1 MVEIIGGLAFAYAVV
16 RGLALVRELVY
27 GGL

>member
-1 MVEIIGGLAFAYAVV
+1 MVEIIGGLALAYAVV
-16 RGLALVRELVY
+16 RGFSFVRELVY